1 MGMLQ
6 YLEED
11 REQLQAGLV
20 QARTPEHAQDV
31 VEKEL
36 DRLLFRYNDECK
48 DDSLRDAA
56 LYMVQSAKMMVPV
69 INSAGGTKIWGTEE
83 DGNAEASRGKKVS
96 VPAVVV
102 IVAGALLIC
111 GSLVAEGIAGR
122 GLIAVSVLLKSIAA
136 ALIGCVLVFVSGRL
150 SAARAGS
157 QGNTSNR
164 KTRERSGSSAGKT
177 EAGSGAGVRV
187 IGSDTKRTEIIV
199 DPDRIWTCLR
209 GVILTVDRNLE
220 LIRQEAEYRDS
231 RQGISAGNGIGK
243 AEAELFSEI
252 LELAYGQRA
261 ESAENAGEK
270 EKYAGHMSGKERHR
284 EQAFSEKAENT
295 ETAEEMISSVKY
307 YLHRR
312 NVDTVDYKDGKREWF
327 ELLPGSKSGTIR
339 PALVMGGELIH
350 KGLATAEMI

>member
-1 MGMLQ
+1 MESGENMGMLQ

-11 REQLQAGLV
+11 REQLQTGLV
-20 QARTPEHAQDV
+20 QARTPEHAQAV

-36 DRLLFRYNDECK
+36 DRLLFRYNEECK

-69 INSAGGTKIWGTEE
+69 INSAGGTKIWETEE

-96 VPAVVV
+96 VPAAFAMA
-102 IVAGALLIC
+102 AGALLIC
-111 GSLVAEGIAGR
+111 GSLIAEGIAGG
-122 GLIAVSVLLKSIAA
+122 GLVTLPVLLKAIAA

-150 SAARAGS
+150 SAAKAGA

-164 KTRERSGSSAGKT
+164 RTRARRGPSAGQT
-177 EAGSGAGVRV
+177 AAGSGTGVRV
-187 IGSDTKRTEIIV
+187 IGADSKRAEILV

-220 LIRQEAEYRDS
+220 LIRQEAEYRNS
-231 RQGISAGNGIGK
+231 RPGTSAGNGIGK

-252 LELAYGQRA
+252 LELAYGQTFGGKTDNA
-261 ESAENAGEK
+261 EA
-270 EKYAGHMSGKERHR
+270 
-284 EQAFSEKAENT
+284 
-295 ETAEEMISSVKY
+295 AEEMISSVKY
-307 YLHRR
+307 YLHHR
-312 NVDTVDYKDGKREWF
+312 NVETVDYKDGKREWF

-339 PALVMGGELIH
+339 PALVMDGELIR
-350 KGLATAEMI
+350 KGLATSEGH